1 MEKLEKKKECLNRQE
16 DLLILKK
23 ERNLVLERAPTEEK
37 VKVEKLAI
45 ELSLAN
51 DSKER
56 MPKEKV
62 NYINGRYSN
71 KKDGFGHYK
80 GG

>member
-1 MEKLEKKKECLNRQE
+1 
-16 DLLILKK
+16 
-23 ERNLVLERAPTEEK
+23 